1 MIMPRGQQLL
11 LPANPLFV
19 LLTLIAALFAN
30 MVVNISLVGNAS
42 WMPDFLALVL
52 AFWCVHQ
59 PRLVGIGVA
68 FFFGVATDV
77 HQASLLGQHAMSY
90 TALGFMGIMVH
101 RRLLWFTVP
110 SQAMQ
115 VLPLFAVAHALEL
128 TMRMMSGALFPG
140 WMILLP
146 PLLEAVLWP
155 VVSVLLL
162 APQRR
167 APSPD
172 VNRPL

>member
-19 LLTLIAALFAN
+19 LFTLLTALFAN
-30 MVVNISLVGNAS
+30 MVVNISLVGNAA

-52 AFWCVHQ
+52 VFWCVHQ

-77 HQASLLGQHAMSY
+77 HQAALLGQHAMSY
-90 TALGFMGIMVH
+90 TALGFMAIMVH

-115 VLPLFAVAHALEL
+115 VLPLFVVAHALEL
-128 TMRMMSGALFPG
+128 TVRMMSGALFPG
-140 WMILLP
+140 WMILLA

-155 VVSVLLL
+155 VVSVFLL

-167 APSPD
+167 APNPD
-172 VNRPL
+172 LNRPL

>member
-52 AFWCVHQ
+52 LFWCVHQ

-77 HQASLLGQHAMSY
+77 HQAALLGQHAMSY
-90 TALGFMGIMVH
+90 TALGFLAVMVH

-115 VLPLFAVAHALEL
+115 VLPLFALVHSLEL
-128 TMRMMSGALFPG
+128 TVRMMSGALFPG
-140 WMILLP
+140 WMIFLA
-146 PLLEAVLWP
+146 PLFEAVLWP
-155 VVSVLLL
+155 LVSVLLL

-172 VNRPL
+172 LNRPL